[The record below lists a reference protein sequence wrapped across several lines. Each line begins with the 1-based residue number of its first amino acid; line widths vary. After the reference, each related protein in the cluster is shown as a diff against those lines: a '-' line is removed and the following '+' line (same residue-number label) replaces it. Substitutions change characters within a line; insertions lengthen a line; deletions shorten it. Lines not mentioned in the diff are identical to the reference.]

1 MKRGRDNSKRISAFQ
16 QELTKIRR
24 DIKEDEKKREIQK
37 IKNIDYSELSYS
49 ELRKVAKDFEIDSYW
64 RKKKQQL
71 IEELTNING

>member
-1 MKRGRDNSKRISAFQ
+1 MRRGRNNSERIKAFQ
-16 QELTKIRR
+16 QELTKIRH
-24 DIKEDEKKREIQK
+24 DIKEDEKKREVQK

-71 IEELTNING
+71 IEELTKING

>member
-1 MKRGRDNSKRISAFQ
+1 MRHGRNNSERIKAFQ

-24 DIKEDEKKREIQK
+24 DIKEDEKKKKVQK

>member
-1 MKRGRDNSKRISAFQ
+1 MRRGRNNSERIKAFQ
-16 QELTKIRR
+16 QELAKIRHN
-24 DIKEDEKKREIQK
+24 IKEDEKKIEVQK

>member
-1 MKRGRDNSKRISAFQ
+1 MKRGRDNSERISAFQ

>member
-24 DIKEDEKKREIQK
+24 DIEEDEKKREIQK

>member
-1 MKRGRDNSKRISAFQ
+1 MRRGRNNSERIKAFQ
-16 QELTKIRR
+16 QELTKIRY
-24 DIKEDEKKREIQK
+24 DIKEDEKKIEVQK

-71 IEELTNING
+71 IEELTKING

>member
-1 MKRGRDNSKRISAFQ
+1 MKRGRDNSERISAFQ

-24 DIKEDEKKREIQK
+24 DIEEDEKKREIQK